1 MLKKN
6 NLGKMLKGIGMFE
19 KYLVINNCLFKVY
32 FHNLKLDRHLS
43 EIYSE
48 LLNSMHINWSKTN
61 FIGIMEILIEIKEF
75 ICMKLKYC
83 KSTANQ
89 II

>member
-1 MLKKN
+1 
-6 NLGKMLKGIGMFE
+6 MLKGIGMFE

-48 LLNSMHINWSKTN
+48 LLNSMHIN
-61 FIGIMEILIEIKEF
+61 
-75 ICMKLKYC
+75 
-83 KSTANQ
+83 
-89 II
+89 